1 MPPGCANSCSN
12 VPAVQRW
19 SRHRRGQGS
28 NGPLEP
34 PAGQRPRTGWGDR
47 GVRRRYAGGG
57 SAGPQ
62 PLPRLDGGGPDR
74 GHHRARGTRRLG
86 ALRARGGQ
94 GGGVGGALRGAVLRT
109 RRHRPARF
117 GPRVAGLARGSS
129 GVVIA
134 VADLNQPAEADIRR
148 WRRYLA
154 DEQAEAAVYR
164 DLAGR
169 RTGEEREILLALAEA
184 EGRHEAHW
192 RDLLGDRVGAPRK
205 GALRTRVLGLLAR
218 RFGSVF
224 VLALAQRAEAR
235 SPYDGD
241 ADATSAMA
249 ADESIHEEVVR
260 GLAARGRQRLS
271 GTFRAAV
278 FGVNDGLVSN
288 LALVLGIGAT
298 GVPTATILFTG
309 IAGLLAG
316 ALSMGAG
323 EYVSVRS
330 QRELLEASTPNPAT
344 RSVLSHLDE
353 AANELTLVY
362 RAQGMTPEEAEVHAR
377 EMLRTVAVATGALD
391 VSRLNASSTSQI
403 DEHEAIGT
411 GMGAAISSFCFFAS
425 GALLPV
431 LPYVFGMQ
439 GVAAII
445 VAAVLVGLALLATGA
460 VVGLLSG
467 GPPLKR
473 ALRQLVIGLGAAG
486 VTYLLGLLFGTTVA

>member
-1 MPPGCANSCSN
+1 M
-12 VPAVQRW
+12 
-19 SRHRRGQGS
+19 
-28 NGPLEP
+28 
-34 PAGQRPRTGWGDR
+34 TKD
-47 GVRRRYAGGG
+47 
-57 SAGPQ
+57 
-62 PLPRLDGGGPDR
+62 
-74 GHHRARGTRRLG
+74 
-86 ALRARGGQ
+86 
-94 GGGVGGALRGAVLRT
+94 RT
-109 RRHRPARF
+109 R
-117 GPRVAGLARGSS
+117 GKS
-129 GVVIA
+129 
-134 VADLNQPAEADIRR
+134 DIRR
-148 WRRYLA
+148 WQQYLA
-154 DEQAEAAVYR
+154 DERAEAAVYR

-192 RDLLGDRVGAPRK
+192 RDLLGDEVGAPRR
-205 GALRTRVLGLLAR
+205 GALRTRLLGFLAR

-241 ADATSAMA
+241 ADATDAMA
-249 ADESIHEEVVR
+249 ADERIHEEVVR
-260 GLAARGRQRLS
+260 GLAARGRMRLS

-298 GVPTATILFTG
+298 GVPAATIMFTG

-330 QRELLEASTPNPAT
+330 QRELLEASTPNPDA
-344 RSVLSHLDE
+344 RRALPHLDL

-362 RAQGMTPEEAEVHAR
+362 RARGMSPEEAEKHAD
-377 EMLRTVAVATGALD
+377 EVLRTVAIATGGMDLSGARAPA
-391 VSRLNASSTSQI
+391 VVH

-411 GMGAAISSFCFFAS
+411 GMGAAVSSFLFFAS

-431 LPYVFGMQ
+431 LPYLFGVS
-439 GVAAII
+439 GVAAIV
-445 VAAVLVGLALLATGA
+445 VAAVLVGIALLITGA
-460 VVGLLSG
+460 IVGLLSG

-473 ALRQLVIGLGAAG
+473 ALRQLAIGFGAAG
-486 VTYLLGLLFGTTVA
+486 VTYVLGLLFNTSVG